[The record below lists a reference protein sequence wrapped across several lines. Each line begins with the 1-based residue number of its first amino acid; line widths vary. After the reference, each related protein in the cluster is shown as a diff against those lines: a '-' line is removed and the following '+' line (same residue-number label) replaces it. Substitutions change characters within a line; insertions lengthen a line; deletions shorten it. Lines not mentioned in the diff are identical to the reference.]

1 MLKNLSISKKI
12 IVTFMA
18 VMSACFFASAGV
30 YWQALKSNSAAEVQ
44 ASAQAVVGHVDDTV
58 EAMLEQVVYQRD
70 YLLGGAQGA
79 STAALANREKMAKSL
94 DSARTAAAGRAD
106 LLASIDTLQAAAAA
120 VNGQL
125 IDPQIA
131 ARKAGQPLDGIVAL
145 SRGKGEASLDA
156 FRTAAGTLKQQALD
170 LYSSLSSAQ
179 RSASTNIL
187 WTLVIAGAIAGV
199 LALGLIWILCNAIV
213 NPIVGMTK
221 TMTALAGG
229 NHDIAVPALDR
240 GDEVGHMA
248 KAVAVFKD
256 AAIEKARL
264 ERDGDLTRARSE
276 SERRANDEQKA
287 HDAADLEFAIDGLA
301 TGLSKLAE
309 GDVAYRLND
318 AFAGRLDRLR
328 SDFNTAVGTLQT
340 ALASVGENASAIH
353 ANADEIRSAT
363 DDLAKRTEQQAAA
376 VEQTAAAVE
385 QVTTTVKDAAA
396 RAEDVGQ
403 RVERTRL
410 GAEKSGEVVRRA
422 VAAMEGISHSSHEIS
437 NIIGVID
444 EIAFQTNLLA
454 LNAGV
459 EAARA
464 GEAGKGFAVVAQE
477 VRELAQRSA
486 NAAKDIKTLIT
497 TSTNQVDAGVA
508 LVGETGEALEA
519 IVGEVREINEH
530 IRAIVVSTREQST
543 GLQEINNAINTMDRN
558 TQQNAAMVEEQT
570 ATSHTLA
577 SEADTL
583 NTLLKQFNLGNGAAN
598 SNGFSASRSS
608 FSVPPMPSL
617 TAAAAQMASATR
629 PARAPKIRVATEERA
644 RRSPAAALHNQLLSA
659 FDSKPAASAS
669 RDNWEEF

>member
-12 IVTFMA
+12 IVTFVA
-18 VMSACFFASAGV
+18 VMSACFIASAGV
-30 YWQALKSNSAAEVQ
+30 YWQTLKSNAAAEVQ
-44 ASAQAVVGHVDDTV
+44 ASAQTIVVGADNAV

-70 YLLGGAQGA
+70 YLLGGAEA
-79 STAALANREKMAKSL
+79 SASAALATRAKMTKAL
-94 DSARTAAAGRAD
+94 EETRAAAGGRAD
-106 LLASIDTLQAAAAA
+106 LLASIDTLEAAAKA
-120 VNGQL
+120 VNTQL
-125 IDPQIA
+125 IDPQLA
-131 ARKAGQPLDGIVAL
+131 AAKAGQQIT
-145 SRGKGEASLDA
+145 RGQGEKSLDT
-156 FRTAAGTLKQQALD
+156 FRTAAASLKQQAES
-170 LYSSLSSAQ
+170 LYDSLAGAQ
-179 RSASTNIL
+179 RAASTNIL
-187 WTLVIAGAIAGV
+187 WTLVIAGAIAGA
-199 LALGLIWILCNAIV
+199 LALGLIWLLCNAIV
-213 NPIVGMTK
+213 NPIVGMTR

-229 NHDIAVPALDR
+229 NNDIEVPALDR

-248 KAVAVFKD
+248 QAVAVFKD
-256 AAIEKARL
+256 AAIEKQRL
-264 ERDGDLTRARSE
+264 ERENDLTRARAE
-276 SERRANDEQKA
+276 TERRANDEQKA
-287 HDAADLEFAIDGLA
+287 HDAADVEFAIDGLA

-309 GDVAYRLND
+309 GDVAYRINE
-318 AFAGRLDRLR
+318 AFVGRLDRLR
-328 SDFNTAVGTLQT
+328 IDFNTALATLQT
-340 ALASVGENASAIH
+340 TLTLVGDNASAIH

-403 RVERTRL
+403 RVERTRA

-422 VAAMEGISHSSHEIS
+422 VSAMEGISHSSHEITK
-437 NIIGVID
+437 IIDVID
-444 EIAFQTNLLA
+444 DIAFQTNLLA

-508 LVGETGEALEA
+508 LVGETGKALQA
-519 IVGEVREINEH
+519 IVEEVREINEH

-543 GLQEINNAINTMDRN
+543 GLQEINNAVGTMDRN

-577 SEADTL
+577 GEANTL
-583 NTLLKQFNLGNGAAN
+583 NELLKQFNLGKDAN
-598 SNGFSASRSS
+598 FVGSRSG
-608 FSVPPMPSL
+608 FIIPPTP
-617 TAAAAQMASATR
+617 TAAAPQFAPISR
-629 PARAPKIRVATEERA
+629 PAKAPKVRMAAEEKP
-644 RRSPAAALHNQLLSA
+644 RRSPAAALHNQLARA
-659 FDSKPAASAS
+659 FEPAPASPAAS

>member
-18 VMSACFFASAGV
+18 VMSACFFATAGV
-30 YWQALKSNSAAEVQ
+30 YWQVLKSNAAADEQV
-44 ASAQAVVGHVDDTV
+44 SAQAIVVGLDSAV

-70 YLLGGAQGA
+70 YLLGGAEA
-79 STAALANREKMAKSL
+79 SAAAVLANRAEVTKAL
-94 DSARTAAAGRAD
+94 DDARSAARGRAD
-106 LLASIDTLQAAAAA
+106 LLASIDTLSAAAST
-120 VNGQL
+120 VNRQL
-125 IDPQIA
+125 IDPQLA
-131 ARKAGQPLDGIVAL
+131 AAKAGQPFARGEGEKSLDG
-145 SRGKGEASLDA
+145 
-156 FRTAAGTLKQQALD
+156 FRAAATTLKQQAMTL
-170 LYSSLSSAQ
+170 
-179 RSASTNIL
+179 SASLTAAQHDASAAIL
-187 WTLVIAGAIAGV
+187 WTLVIAGGIAGV
-199 LALGLIWILCNAIV
+199 LALGLIWALCNAIV
-213 NPIVGMTK
+213 NPIVGMTR

-229 NHDIAVPALDR
+229 NNDIEVPALDR
-240 GDEVGHMA
+240 GDEVGRMA
-248 KAVAVFKD
+248 QAVAVFKH

-264 ERDGDLTRARSE
+264 ERDSDLTRARAE
-276 SERRANDEQKA
+276 TERRVNDEQKA

-309 GDVAYRLND
+309 GDVAHRLNH

-328 SDFNTAVGTLQT
+328 TDFNSAVATLQST
-340 ALASVGENASAIH
+340 LTSVGDNASAIH
-353 ANADEIRSAT
+353 ANADEIRAAT

-403 RVERTRL
+403 RVERTRA

-422 VAAMEGISHSSHEIS
+422 VSAMEGISHSSHEIS

-497 TSTNQVDAGVA
+497 TSTTQVDAGVA
-508 LVGETGEALEA
+508 LVGETGKALEA
-519 IVGEVREINEH
+519 IVEEVREINEH
-530 IRAIVVSTREQST
+530 VRAIVVSTREQAT
-543 GLQEINNAINTMDRN
+543 GLQEINNAVGTMDRN
-558 TQQNAAMVEEQT
+558 TQQNAAMVDQQT
-570 ATSHTLA
+570 KTSHTLA
-577 SEADTL
+577 SEANTL
-583 NTLLKQFNLGNGAAN
+583 NELLKQFNLGKDAGYAAPRR
-598 SNGFSASRSS
+598 SGFVIPP
-608 FSVPPMPSL
+608 VP
-617 TAAAAQMASATR
+617 TAAAPQFAPISR
-629 PARAPKIRVATEERA
+629 PAKAPMVRVAAEEKP
-644 RRSPAAALHNQLLSA
+644 RRSPAMALHNQLARA
-659 FDSKPAASAS
+659 FEPAPVTSAS
-669 RDNWEEF
+669 KDNWEEF